1 MQQSQ
6 NKTNNKQNKKQSPP
20 RTKQKYPPSKKHPKT
35 QNNKNPNEYHP
46 GTMGIN
52 WMLLGHLGCTVSW
65 IQGWNPYQASQ
76 ELRPYTVLAEEP
88 GWARGSLGI
97 SVIQLKVKLLV
108 SSTCLRDPLG
118 VVYFCYGIAT
128 PDSSPWGGQELA
140 SHHNRCPSKAAL
152 SLSLFPVFLLF
163 IEYSIHAF
171 VYLIHFTIPQNRWDT
186 ISDIKDLVNK
196 TDKFLG
202 PVKLAFWCWGQ
213 YTHTYMSMY
222 IHIYICTYT
231 DKYLWWWQHTYYKEN
246 NREELEIRAWVSR
259 LLETGQSGKTSFRD
273 RLFVCLFFADAWK

>member
-1 MQQSQ
+1 MRWPELLREWKELYEELHRRNSLGFQWSALSLPEPGFDSWSRGTKIPQAMQQSQ

-35 QNNKNPNEYHP
+35 QNNQNPNEYHP

-128 PDSSPWGGQELA
+128 PDSSPWGGRNLPLITTDAPPRQ
-140 SHHNRCPSKAAL
+140 L
-152 SLSLFPVFLLF
+152 SPFLSSQSSS
-163 IEYSIHAF
+163 YS
-171 VYLIHFTIPQNRWDT
+171 
-186 ISDIKDLVNK
+186 
-196 TDKFLG
+196 
-202 PVKLAFWCWGQ
+202 
-213 YTHTYMSMY
+213 
-222 IHIYICTYT
+222 
-231 DKYLWWWQHTYYKEN
+231 
-246 NREELEIRAWVSR
+246 
-259 LLETGQSGKTSFRD
+259 
-273 RLFVCLFFADAWK
+273 